1 MNDLSKFDI
10 ATTVTDSLIDLFDSM
25 MSMDLE
31 LADEDTGVEIE
42 GERIAGSVRMAGRVM
57 GCVNIQVSDLF
68 SKMMTA
74 AMLGIEDDELE
85 GEDEVIDV
93 ISEVCNI
100 VGGNLKSKFCDSGL
114 TCQLSPPAFTRGND
128 FKIESLDTIRHE
140 QYVFVFENQP
150 IIVDVGVRVNE
161 DESVQVHESKESR
174 RQLPPLDK
182 EGFLKFN
189 IRKPVS
195 NSMVEM
201 FDMMLS
207 MDLVASKEDLV
218 SELNEDKIVGTV
230 GFVGRLMGM
239 LQIYVSEEFARVMT
253 ATMLG
258 IEIDEVEGF
267 TDIRDVVSE
276 VCNIIGGNLKSKL
289 DNNGFN
295 SNLSTPSMTFGSDFT
310 IESKNMA
317 RYEKLAYRCGEEII
331 FVEVG
336 LNAEDDVKLSQA
348 DETDSTAAILDPQQS
363 VNQMIDEDDQVAS
376 QEPGEAEAEPEPAVF
391 TPLAEAETPLDTDLS
406 PEQNL
411 EFLLDVPVC
420 VTVELGRTRKK
431 ISDVLAIDNGTVV
444 ELTKLAHEPV
454 DIMVK
459 NTLIAKGEIVVDRD
473 KYGVRIL
480 ETISRLQRIR
490 SL

>member
-31 LADEDTGVEIE
+31 LSDEEAIAGME

-57 GCVNIQVSDLF
+57 GCVNIQVSDVF

-85 GEDEVIDV
+85 SEEEVIDV

-128 FKIESLDTIRHE
+128 FTIESLDTVRHE
-140 QYVFVFENQP
+140 QYIFVYENHP

-161 DESVQVHESKESR
+161 DESVQVLESQKGGL
-174 RQLPPLDK
+174 QLPPIDK
-182 EGFLKFN
+182 EGFLRFN

-207 MDLVASKEDLV
+207 MDLVESKEDLV
-218 SELNEDKIVGTV
+218 SQLKEDKIVGTV

-239 LQIYVSEEFARVMT
+239 LQIYVSEEFAQVMT

-258 IEIDEVEGF
+258 IEVDEVEGF
-267 TDIRDVVSE
+267 NDIRDVVSE
-276 VCNIIGGNLKSKL
+276 VCNIIGGNLKSKM

-317 RYEKLAYRCGEEII
+317 RYEKLAYRCGDEVI

-336 LNAEDDVKLSQA
+336 LNAEDEMKASQV
-348 DETDSTAAILDPQQS
+348 DEVDAATPILDPQQS
-363 VNQMIDEDDQVAS
+363 VNQMMDEDEQAPQPPAAD
-376 QEPGEAEAEPEPAVF
+376 EPEPEASDF
-391 TPLAEAETPLDTDLS
+391 IPLAAAESQPAGEEEIS
-406 PEQNL
+406 EQNL

-431 ISDVLAIDNGTVV
+431 ISEVLAIDNGTVV
-444 ELTKLAHEPV
+444 ELTKLADEPV